1 MNAQSILADLQARF
15 GHENDVLYP
24 EDLAKILAKA
34 PNVESLLCGGG
45 LPLKVVKQ
53 GDRQAVSIYET
64 ALWLAGGESKQDQP
78 TEAAAPASDSS
89 KPYRRR
95 PSLGRAL
102 LALREQ
108 REFLADLFSELE
120 AIIVG
125 DAAEETDNTKPR
137 DPL

>member
-34 PNVESLLCGGG
+34 PNVETLLCSGG
-45 LPLKVVKQ
+45 LPLKVVEQ
-53 GDRQAVSIYET
+53 GDRPAVSIYET
-64 ALWLAGGESKQDQP
+64 ALWLAGGESQQSQT
-78 TEAAAPASDSS
+78 TEAAAPAPEAS

-102 LALREQ
+102 LALRVQ
-108 REFLADLFSELE
+108 QNFLAELWNELE
-120 AIIVG
+120 AALIAE
-125 DAAEETDNTKPR
+125 AAEDAEKHSSGGVV
-137 DPL
+137 